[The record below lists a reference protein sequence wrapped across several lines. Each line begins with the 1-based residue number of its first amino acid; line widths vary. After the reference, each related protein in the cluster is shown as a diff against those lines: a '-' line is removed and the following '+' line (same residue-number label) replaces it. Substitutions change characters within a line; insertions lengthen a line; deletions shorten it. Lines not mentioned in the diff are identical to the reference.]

1 MENNMR
7 GSVRLGQVRRR
18 KPPYRV
24 VRKDNPAAPLNERER
39 QILRLVVESFID
51 TAGPVGSHFLARRYP
66 IGLSPASIR
75 NTMSDLEEMGYLD
88 HPYTSAGR
96 VPTDLGYRTF
106 VDALMDVPELAPDER
121 RLLQQKVREIGND
134 PEELWRESTRLLGQL
149 SRLLGVVLTPRLSTG
164 VLERLEVVPLSST
177 RAMFVLSVRGGL
189 VRTILVELTSEL
201 SRRDLELVV
210 ALLNER
216 LAGLTLA
223 AIRQSCHQRL
233 RDLED
238 RTGLV
243 QLVLDEAP
251 TLFSEPSEG
260 RVRFG
265 GTQYI
270 MGQPEFQR
278 PEELRNLFLLLE
290 DEEELVRLLEGTD
303 TSDDVEVGRAQVS
316 IGRENQDEKVERF
329 SIVTARYRLGD
340 AVGTIGVIGPT
351 RMDYRRVL
359 ALVQE
364 MARLL
369 SRPIDETVN

>member
-1 MENNMR
+1 
-7 GSVRLGQVRRR
+7 
-18 KPPYRV
+18 
-24 VRKDNPAAPLNERER
+24 
-39 QILRLVVESFID
+39 
-51 TAGPVGSHFLARRYP
+51 
-66 IGLSPASIR
+66 
-75 NTMSDLEEMGYLD
+75 MSDLEEMGYLD

-238 RTGLV
+238 RTGW
-243 QLVLDEAP
+243 
-251 TLFSEPSEG
+251 
-260 RVRFG
+260 
-265 GTQYI
+265 Y
-270 MGQPEFQR
+270 
-278 PEELRNLFLLLE
+278 NW
-290 DEEELVRLLEGTD
+290 
-303 TSDDVEVGRAQVS
+303 
-316 IGRENQDEKVERF
+316 
-329 SIVTARYRLGD
+329 
-340 AVGTIGVIGPT
+340 
-351 RMDYRRVL
+351 
-359 ALVQE
+359 
-364 MARLL
+364 
-369 SRPIDETVN
+369 